1 VNIPVAVLQELQI
14 ASDVDA
20 VGKSYDQETHGYQDS
35 RRCRA
40 LTGRHRDSDAGL
52 DSGLV
57 PEPGLPALPPDLG
70 DWSGVR
76 AAVTGSGG
84 FIGSHLVEEL
94 VRAGAHVRALTSY
107 RAQRDDGALT
117 WADADVLAALE
128 LQRGDVRDSEAME
141 RLVADRDVV
150 FHLAALVA
158 IPYSYDN
165 PRVVFDVNV
174 TGTLNVALAARDA
187 SVQRLVHTS
196 TSEVYGTA
204 QHVPITEE
212 HPINA
217 QSPYAAS
224 KAAADQLVMS
234 FHRSY
239 ELPATIV
246 RPFNTYG
253 PRQSMRAVLPT
264 IVAQA
269 LAGGPVHLGSLDPRR
284 DMTYVAD
291 TVAGFLAAARTP
303 AANGETLQLGTG
315 VDHSVAEMVAAVGRA
330 VGRELVVEQD
340 PARTRPVASE
350 VMRLISGPE
359 RMKRVTG
366 WEPHWSLDD
375 GVAALVEWVQSHL
388 DAFEP
393 DEYAI

>member
-1 VNIPVAVLQELQI
+1 MATL
-14 ASDVDA
+14 
-20 VGKSYDQETHGYQDS
+20 
-35 RRCRA
+35 
-40 LTGRHRDSDAGL
+40 
-52 DSGLV
+52 
-57 PEPGLPALPPDLG
+57 GLPTTNAIYG
-70 DWSGVR
+70 DWSGVPV
-76 AAVTGSGG
+76 AVTGTGG
-84 FIGSHLVEEL
+84 FIGSHLAEAL
-94 VRAGAHVRALTSY
+94 VRAGADVRALTSY
-107 RAQRDDGALT
+107 RAQGDDGALG
-117 WADADVLAALE
+117 WVDADVLDALDV
-128 LQRGDVRDSEAME
+128 QRGDVRDSEAME
-141 RLVADRDVV
+141 RLVAGREVV

-158 IPYSYDN
+158 IPYSYNN

-187 SVQRLVHTS
+187 GVLRLVHTS

-204 QHVPITEE
+204 QQVPITEE
-212 HPINA
+212 HPISA

-239 ELPATIV
+239 ELASTIV

-264 IVAQA
+264 IVVQA
-269 LAGGPVHLGSLDPRR
+269 LAGGPVQLGSLDPRR

-315 VDHSVAEMVAAVGRA
+315 VDHSVADMVLAVGRA
-330 VGRELVVEQD
+330 VGRDLVVEQD
-340 PARTRPVASE
+340 PARTRPAASE

-366 WEPHWSLDD
+366 WEPRWTLDD
-375 GVAALVEWVQSHL
+375 GVGALVEWVRAHL
-388 DAFEP
+388 DAFRP